1 MNEHTPVAAILAALA
16 AGDHPFTGLPLPED
30 HILRDSRVQ
39 HALATAAAT
48 LDPDMGDGPGADD
61 DERQGAA
68 WSDAEVQRLV
78 EAFDRGERPAAMA
91 KAHGRTTGA
100 IRSRLVYLG
109 LVQAHGDKADARF
122 LQHFERGH
130 LLRRARTEE
139 TVERARRLLRAAD
152 PDGADARL
160 AEALARYVS
169 GR

>member
-16 AGDHPFTGLPLPED
+16 SGDHPFTGMPLPED
-30 HILRDSRVQ
+30 HVLRDPRVQ
-39 HALATAAAT
+39 QALATAAAA

-68 WSDAEVQRLV
+68 WGEDEVRRLV
-78 EAFDRGERPAAMA
+78 EAFDRGDSPADMS
-91 KAHGRTTGA
+91 KAHGRTRGA

-109 LVQAHGDKADARF
+109 LVQAHGGKADARF

-130 LLRRARTEE
+130 LLPRTVTEE
-139 TVERARRLLRAAD
+139 VVERARRLLRAAD

-160 AEALARYVS
+160 AGALGRYVS
-169 GR
+169 AR